1 MHKILSSNS
10 SGLPQSTVLKTIS
23 DNNNDTSFEQKCLSF
38 LKRTSLHGSD
48 NDTTIKS
55 NEKDKS
61 KSKEKKTL
69 KYGLRSGAD
78 IERAIH
84 RTIKEKFLNPIEIIQ
99 SIILSAYPDMNPND
113 QNYSTVLSIP
123 KQNIAVAIR
132 DIGDNITDGEMQRLL
147 LYLNKGKAMSA
158 EDMKA
163 SLDLNTLSMLF
174 RAPSAE
180 TIVIK
185 KLVIS
190 LKNDKS
196 SSPVD
201 PAAPAA
207 PVIKRKVTCEL
218 AATTSANTLAW
229 NSKLSSQESSSGSWT
244 WELDQIEAVP
254 CSIKGSNVIFKI
266 TEDQIDDI
274 VDTTSSSQITD
285 GDSSQNKEEGTSNPP
300 VKKLLAAG
308 NVSIPLDA
316 LKDFS
321 LVPSSSSSPSSIEN
335 IKFVKVPM
343 LDSDNNEIGDV
354 KFAYSVQRDSSLDD
368 MARAHKKGITS
379 LLIIIVVINH
389 HYFIRS

>member
-10 SGLPQSTVLKTIS
+10 SGLPQSSILKTIS
-23 DNNNDTSFEQKCLSF
+23 DSNNDISFEQKCLSF
-38 LKRTSLHGSD
+38 LKRTSLHVSD

-55 NEKDKS
+55 NDKDKS
-61 KSKEKKTL
+61 KSKEKKPL
-69 KYGLRSGAD
+69 KYGLRSGAE

-84 RTIKEKFLNPIEIIQ
+84 RTIKEKFLNPIEIIH
-99 SIILSAYPDMNPND
+99 SIILAAYPDMNPND
-113 QNYSTVLSIP
+113 QNYNTVLSIP

-147 LYLNKGKAMSA
+147 LYLNKGKPMSA
-158 EDMKA
+158 ADDMKA

-196 SSPVD
+196 GSPVD
-201 PAAPAA
+201 PTAA

-244 WELDQIEAVP
+244 WELDQIEPVP

-274 VDTTSSSQITD
+274 VDTTSSSQIND
-285 GDSSQNKEEGTSNPP
+285 GDDSTQNKEEGNSNPP
-300 VKKLLAAG
+300 LKKLLAAG

-316 LKDFS
+316 LKDFA
-321 LVPSSSSSPSSIEN
+321 LVPSSSSPSSSSIEN

-354 KFAYSVQRDSSLDD
+354 KFAFSVQRDSSLDD
-368 MARAHKKGITS
+368 MARAHRKGITT
-379 LLIIIVVINH
+379 LVIINH
-389 HYFIRS
+389 HH